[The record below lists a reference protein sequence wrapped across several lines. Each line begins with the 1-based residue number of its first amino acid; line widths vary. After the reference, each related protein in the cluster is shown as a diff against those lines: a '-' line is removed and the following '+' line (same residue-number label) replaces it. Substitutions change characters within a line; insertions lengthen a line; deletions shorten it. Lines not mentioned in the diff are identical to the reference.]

1 MVFFGIVS
9 REFFQ
14 ELPVNQ
20 NLNAVQSAMYKYTMY
35 SGVFGAQS
43 INIHVFTIFNPPL
56 LLPKKKKYIYNYI
69 LSVVGWGWGLKSSAF
84 LILQSHLPLEC
95 LLNRNFES

>member
-43 INIHVFTIFNPPL
+43 INIHVFTIFNPP
-56 LLPKKKKYIYNYI
+56 PPPPPPQKNIYIYIICGRMGLGTQI
-69 LSVVGWGWGLKSSAF
+69 LGLSHSSISFTPGVFAK
-84 LILQSHLPLEC
+84 
-95 LLNRNFES
+95 

>member
-1 MVFFGIVS
+1 MAFFGIVS
-9 REFFQ
+9 REIFQ

-20 NLNAVQSAMYKYTMY
+20 NLNAVQSIMYKYTKY
-35 SGVFGAQS
+35 SGIFGAQS
-43 INIHVFTIFNPPL
+43 INIHVFTIFNPPPL
-56 LLPKKKKYIYNYI
+56 LQKKKNIYI

>member
-1 MVFFGIVS
+1 MWYFLALYRVS
-9 REFFQ
+9 SFRI

-43 INIHVFTIFNPPL
+43 INIHVFTIFNPPPPPPP
-56 LLPKKKKYIYNYI
+56 PKKNIYI

>member
-14 ELPVNQ
+14 ELPGNQ
-20 NLNAVQSAMYKYTMY
+20 NLNAVQSTMYKYTMY
-35 SGVFGAQS
+35 SGIFGAQS
-43 INIHVFTIFNPPL
+43 INILVFTIFNPP
-56 LLPKKKKYIYNYI
+56 PSPPQKKIKYIYI

-95 LLNRNFES
+95 LLNRNFDS